1 MQSPLAI
8 EVDVEATTKVQC
20 SPLKPTMLIKHGRKQ
35 KGSRIDASVSCMFSE
50 SMKNTEHVYVVLDM
64 WYHIVATFFDNKKAL
79 AYAEVLRRESPD
91 SCFTVEEHPVL
102 G

>member
-1 MQSPLAI
+1 
-8 EVDVEATTKVQC
+8 
-20 SPLKPTMLIKHGRKQ
+20 
-35 KGSRIDASVSCMFSE
+35 MFSE